1 METNQKST
9 LFGAIATRPTI
20 TINNALLTDDV
31 EKVKQNY
38 SDAEYYKQTG
48 IRLLGEQYKFSP
60 YTHSE
65 MIYILENNRN
75 AHKINKSKLSNL
87 AGYSATCYTNLLKG
101 KRFSL
106 KSFLRF
112 LKVFKLDINQY
123 LYPAYRN
130 KYKDNLFT
138 QEPIKN
144 QSDDRITHEAE
155 IQMVKDAELKFTKST
170 PLEYYEKNIPID
182 ILIKL
187 VKRAGYK
194 VYKRIENWEEI

>member
-1 METNQKST
+1 METNQKNT
-9 LFGAIATRPTI
+9 LSGAIATRPTI
-20 TINNALLTDDV
+20 TIKNALLTHDT

-48 IRLLGEQYKFSP
+48 VRLLGEKYKFSP

-130 KYKDNLFT
+130 KYKDDLFT
-138 QEPIKN
+138 QEPVKN
-144 QSDDRITHEAE
+144 QSDDRITLEAA
-155 IQMVKDAELKFTKST
+155 IQMVKDA
-170 PLEYYEKNIPID
+170 
-182 ILIKL
+182 
-187 VKRAGYK
+187 GYR